1 MAEVVGL
8 DRLQGSEVSNAHL
21 LPSGTT
27 AGGGNRLWWISYPI
41 VHSMSSA
48 SVAGLSVTSP
58 DLSIS
63 L

>member
-1 MAEVVGL
+1 MADVVGL
-8 DRLQGSEVSNAHL
+8 DRLWGSEVSNAHL

-27 AGGGNRLWWISYPI
+27 VGSGNRLWWGSYPI
-41 VHSMSSA
+41 VHSMSSV
-48 SVAGLSVTSP
+48 SVAGLSGTSP